1 MSIIS
6 RTVKIAK
13 YISITLAS
21 ILLSSL
27 IISSFLLFSH
37 TGNQALISL
46 AKQFES
52 RLSIDLI
59 KGSLFHAPQYQNIA
73 WEDGD
78 THINIASLDYRFKW
92 SCLTQALCL
101 QSLNIDGA
109 TISLPELSTHT
120 SPESKTDSAPLVI
133 ELPIKVKI
141 DNISLTN
148 ITFKMGELS
157 VELDKLLLQADGAG
171 KDISLASQ
179 INGLLITLPAS
190 SDELVKTKK
199 IAVSKNKKQMDLSL
213 KSLPAI
219 LTAKMLPTVK
229 LPLNLNIQPIII
241 EQLKVLQNQH
251 TLFELT
257 ELKTVFTFIESK
269 LSISQFTLDI
279 PETRVNLKGEINF
292 IDNYPLDIN
301 IDGRVKSIKQLQPE
315 TLLKDL
321 DYVFTSKGSLSD
333 LSSELLLSNKIN
345 LQLSTHLDLFAPNL
359 PHHIQLDWQNI
370 NWPLTGKS
378 QYGSKQGRFSSKGSL
393 VDHQIDLQTE
403 YALTDLPGGKVSL
416 KTQGDLQQLQIE
428 TLKVETL
435 DGEIDFSGLLTWK
448 DRIDWL
454 GQLTITDINIEEL
467 KTPYDAQLSGLIK
480 QQAAVTLYEN
490 SAPEWQFDFPE
501 LHIEG
506 ELLTRPLS
514 ILGHISGNDKQGIRF
529 EKLAINNA
537 ENSLVVNGLLA
548 KQNELNID
556 LNIIDISHAVIG
568 AKGAI
573 DGRINLTG
581 PFKMLAIQSKLN
593 AHDLSYKNY
602 QLEKLNLDSKVILTT
617 KPQVALVLKATQLT
631 VDNQVIDN
639 IDIDITN
646 KSVADDNVKH
656 QIELVINSEI
666 ISTDLMLY
674 LTQTDDDLIAELNQG
689 KLFLPY
695 QTLILTKPFQIT
707 EQKNNISITDHC
719 WQARADNIGKS
730 GDHEAGKLCIDEFNV
745 GESGKVAFDIDKYL
759 LANINPFLPDEFK
772 MAGALSANADLKWEK
787 DSKANFTVNITS
799 DDMLLKM
806 NSDPQ
811 KQAFKNYPLESFHID
826 VKGSD
831 ENVVITANIFSDK
844 LINIEING
852 QIAPYKKIPTMDSS
866 VEISLPDFALLLPLI
881 PQLERLEGQLNSQLK
896 ITGKLK
902 KPTIN
907 GSINIQ
913 QGYISSPALPMK
925 ISELQSEIQIN
936 NTQATIL
943 GSFNTSD
950 TNMIGEKTANI
961 PLLTNTL
968 NIFDKS
974 IKKVKDKIIKHDKAN
989 IITTEKVQATPGI
1002 AFIKGQF
1009 DWSKKLMGDVHFYA
1023 HKLEIYDYGKI
1034 DLLVSPDIKL
1044 QVNENISVKGGVF
1057 IDKGKV
1063 VVKQLPAGAISQ
1075 SKDIIVVDVKKD
1087 KVAPDLPIIIDLSL
1101 DLGNQFK
1108 LVALGLNSFIEG
1120 KLLVK
1125 KPLEKD
1131 LSINGE
1137 LNFVDGSYR
1146 SLGQQLIL
1154 QKSRVIFQGAP
1165 DSPYLSIEAI
1175 RDPNK
1180 IQDNVTAGVR
1190 VTGTPDELE
1199 LVIFSEPAMSQQ
1211 EALSYL
1217 TRGQSLDSSSDSS
1230 TMANMLIDIAAG
1242 QSDGLMSSIGEGV
1255 GIKDLSLSSSGT
1267 GTEQSVG
1274 VRGEIAPGV
1283 EISYGV
1289 GVFDSFSI
1297 FSIRYEMF
1305 ERFYIEASSGIDQ
1318 AVDAYYEWDW
1328 DY

>member
-6 RTVKIAK
+6 WTVKIAK
-13 YISITLAS
+13 YTSITLAS
-21 ILLSSL
+21 VLLTTIILSSL
-27 IISSFLLFSH
+27 LLFTH
-37 TGNQALISL
+37 TGNQAIITL

-59 KGSLFHAPQYQNIA
+59 EGSLFRSPQIQNVG
-73 WEDGD
+73 WVDGD
-78 THINIASLDYRFKW
+78 TQIEIASLDYQFNW

-109 TISLPELSTHT
+109 TISLPEPSTQAA
-120 SPESKTDSAPLVI
+120 PESETDSAPLVI
-133 ELPIKVKI
+133 ELPIDLNI

-148 ITFKMGELS
+148 ITFNMGELS
-157 VELDKLLLQADGAG
+157 VELDKLLLQADGTG

-179 INGLLITLPAS
+179 INGLLITLPDS
-190 SDELVKTKK
+190 PEVLVKTNNKT
-199 IAVSKNKKQMDLSL
+199 VSKHKKKMDLSI

-219 LTAKMLPTVK
+219 LTENMLPTVK
-229 LPLNLNIQPIII
+229 LPINLNIEPIII
-241 EQLKVLQNQH
+241 EQFKIVQNQQ

-257 ELKTVFTFIESK
+257 ELKTAFTFIESK
-269 LSISQFTLDI
+269 LSISQFALDI

-292 IDNYPLDIN
+292 IDDYPLDIH

-315 TLLKDL
+315 TLLNEL
-321 DYVFTSKGSLSD
+321 DYVLASKGSLSD

-359 PHHIQLDWQNI
+359 PHSIQLDWQNI
-370 NWPLTGKS
+370 NWPLTGKA
-378 QYGSKQGRFSSKGSL
+378 QYGSKQGSFSSKGSL
-393 VDHQIDLQTE
+393 QDHQIDLQTE

-416 KTQGDLQQLQIE
+416 KTQGDLQQLQVE

-454 GQLTITDINIEEL
+454 GQLSITDINIDKL

-480 QQAAVTLYEN
+480 QQVAVTLYEN
-490 SAPEWQFDFPE
+490 SPPEWQFDFPE

-514 ILGHISGNDKQGIRF
+514 ILGRVSGNDKQGISI
-529 EKLAINNA
+529 EKLTINNA
-537 ENSLVVNGLLA
+537 DNSLVVNGLLA
-548 KQNELNID
+548 EQNDLNID
-556 LNIIDISHAVIG
+556 LNIVDISHAVIG
-568 AKGAI
+568 TKGAI
-573 DGRINLTG
+573 KGQINLTG
-581 PFKMLAIQSKLN
+581 PFEKLAIQSQLK
-593 AHDLSYKNY
+593 AHDLSYENY
-602 QLEKLNLDSKVILTT
+602 QLEKLSLNSKVIVTK
-617 KPQVALVLKATQLT
+617 KPQLALVLKATQLT
-631 VDNQVIDN
+631 VDNQVVDN
-639 IDIDITN
+639 IELDITN
-646 KSVADDNVKH
+646 ENVADENVKH
-656 QIELVINSEI
+656 QIELLVNSEI

-674 LTQTDDDLIAELNQG
+674 LTQTDDDLLTELNQA

-695 QTLILTKPFQIT
+695 QTLTLAKPFQVT
-707 EQKNNISITDHC
+707 QQKNNISITDHC
-719 WQARADNIGKS
+719 WQARASNIGKS
-730 GDHEAGKLCIDEFNV
+730 GEHKAGKLCVSEFNV
-745 GESGKVAFDIDKYL
+745 GESGKVAFDIDQYL

-787 DSKANFTVNITS
+787 DSKPNFTVNVVS
-799 DDMLLKM
+799 DDMLLKI

-811 KQAFKNYPLESFHID
+811 NQAFKNYPMKSFNID

-831 ENVVITANIFSDK
+831 ENVVIGANIFSEQ

-852 QIAPYKKIPTMDSS
+852 QVAPYKKTPTIESS
-866 VEISLPDFALLLPLI
+866 VDISLPDFELLLPLI
-881 PQLERLEGQLNSQLK
+881 PQLESLKGQLNSQLT
-896 ITGKLK
+896 IAGKLK
-902 KPTIN
+902 NPTIN
-907 GSINIQ
+907 GDVNIQ
-913 QGYISSPALPMK
+913 HGYISSPALPMK
-925 ISELQSEIQIN
+925 ISELHTEIKIN
-936 NTQATIL
+936 NTQATVL

-950 TNMIGEKTANI
+950 TNTIVEKTANI

-974 IKKVKDKIIKHDKAN
+974 VKKVKNKIIKHDKSN
-989 IITTEKVQATPGI
+989 IITKAKAQATPGI

-1034 DLLVSPDIKL
+1034 DLLVSPDIQL
-1044 QVNENISVKGGVF
+1044 HVNENISVKGGIF

-1063 VVKQLPAGAISQ
+1063 VVKELPAGAISQ
-1075 SKDIIVVDVKKD
+1075 SKDIIVVDVEKE

-1101 DLGNQFK
+1101 DMGNDFQ
-1108 LVALGLNSFIEG
+1108 LVALGLDSFIEG
-1120 KLLVK
+1120 KLLIK
-1125 KPLEKD
+1125 KPLAKD

-1137 LNFVDGSYR
+1137 LSFVDGSYR
-1146 SLGQQLIL
+1146 SLGQQLVL

-1165 DSPYLSIEAI
+1165 DSPYLTLEAI

-1180 IQDNVTAGVR
+1180 IQDSVIAGVR

-1217 TRGQSLDSSSDSS
+1217 TRGHSLDSSSESS

-1242 QSDGLMSSIGEGV
+1242 QSDGLMSTIGEGV

-1267 GTEQSVG
+1267 GEEQSVG

-1297 FSIRYEMF
+1297 FAIRYEMF

-1328 DY
+1328 D